1 MAVNTPEPLAFS
13 FQATVPSRHA
23 PAEPTFATA
32 PYSEPRDWG
41 YTGLL
46 LFTAVLMFRP
56 QDDIPG
62 LRPLRI
68 AEICA
73 IIGIAPMILHRL
85 AHRLPVFRVTKE
97 TLGLFAMSGVMLATV
112 PFSIWPGGAVNT
124 FLETFFKVVIV
135 FALMVNTLTTPRRIE
150 RMTWLI
156 MLAALYV
163 ASRSVF
169 EYARG
174 MNLYE
179 GGRLGGSVGGIF
191 GNPNDLALNMVSLL
205 PLAAVAAWSRRYS
218 FAWRGVAA
226 VTIVLMIVTV
236 ILTKSRGGMV
246 GLVIMLV
253 ALLFLS
259 RKLKP
264 GVGIAILAAGMVVT
278 PFLPGEFLTRMA
290 TIVDSKQD
298 AQQFTGS
305 REARAT
311 LLKEGLYTFV
321 THPLTGVGAGQ
332 FINYQF
338 PGRVEMAR
346 EAHNMLIQVAADMGI
361 FGLIA
366 FSYLIYR
373 AMHTALIMRRQL
385 GPQHR
390 KKSQV
395 TAEAAVLTPD
405 DRDFMHAHFVAMSA
419 GLIGW
424 FVCAMFA
431 SVAYAW
437 TFYYL
442 LALTVAGRELI
453 NDRIA
458 EHARRLGGATSSKK
472 RHTIRASGE
481 PATI

>member
-1 MAVNTPEPLAFS
+1 MNTQERLAFS
-13 FQATVPSRHA
+13 FRTTVPARHA
-23 PAEPTFATA
+23 GAEPTFATA

-46 LFTAVLMFRP
+46 LFTFVLMFRP

-62 LRPLRI
+62 LGPLRI

-73 IIGIAPMILHRL
+73 LIGIAPMLLHRL
-85 AHRLPVFRVTKE
+85 AHRLPVFRVTRE
-97 TLGLFAMSGVMLATV
+97 TLGLFALGGVMLATV

-150 RMTWLI
+150 RITWLL
-156 MLAALYV
+156 MLAALYI
-163 ASRSVF
+163 ASRSIF
-169 EYARG
+169 DYSRG
-174 MNLYE
+174 INLYE
-179 GGRLGGSVGGIF
+179 GGRLGGAIGGIF

-218 FAWRGVAA
+218 FAWRGLAA
-226 VTIVLMIVTV
+226 LTIVVMITTV

-246 GLVIMLV
+246 GLIIMMV
-253 ALLFLS
+253 ALLVLS
-259 RKLKP
+259 GKLKP
-264 GVGIAILAAGMVVT
+264 GVAIAVLAGGMVVT
-278 PFLPGEFLTRMA
+278 PFLPGDFLTRMA
-290 TIVDSKQD
+290 TIVDSDQD
-298 AQQFTGS
+298 AQEFTGS

-311 LLKEGLYTFV
+311 LLKEGLYTFA

-332 FINYQF
+332 FRNYQF
-338 PGRVEMAR
+338 PGRVEMWR
-346 EAHNMLIQVAADMGI
+346 EAHNVLIQVAADMGI

-373 AMHTALIMRRQL
+373 AVHTALMMRRQL
-385 GPQHR
+385 GPRQR
-390 KKSQV
+390 KKPI
-395 TAEAAVLTPD
+395 TAEAAVLTPE
-405 DRDFMHAHFVAMSA
+405 DRDYMHGHFVAMSA

-442 LALTVAGRELI
+442 LALTVAGRELVY
-453 NDRIA
+453 DRVAAHA
-458 EHARRLGGATSSKK
+458 ERAGTTARSSE
-472 RHTIRASGE
+472 RRGR
-481 PATI
+481 PATEAVLA